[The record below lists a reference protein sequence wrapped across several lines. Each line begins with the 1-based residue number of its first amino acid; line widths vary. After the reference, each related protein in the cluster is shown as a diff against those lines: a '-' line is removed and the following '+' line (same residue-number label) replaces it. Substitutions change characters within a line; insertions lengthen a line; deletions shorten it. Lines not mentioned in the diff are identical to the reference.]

1 MEKSFPRPWL
11 RALCAV
17 SCMTAML
24 GAVAQTAPA
33 EGSGAAATAEVFV
46 QTGNSLQ
53 VTMVRFS
60 PDGQRVASCDGAG
73 LVVAWDAAAG
83 RQLREVYRHTGLC
96 MGLAFT
102 PDGNMIV
109 SSGGARSGNDVVM
122 SRVVS
127 GEMVQNWQGHKGGVI
142 AVAAT
147 PDSRGAWS
155 LGEQDGLRR
164 WSVGQAG
171 AVQTFVPLLAG
182 ESAGAAPNYTTMV
195 LSADQQKAFVA
206 RRDGSVLVADLAV
219 GGAAV
224 LLAKLSESI
233 SSLALSPDGKVLA
246 VAHGTIMGSTD
257 RDVILLDTGSGQEIR
272 RLKGHT
278 GNVFALAFSPD
289 GKFLASAAQIDTG
302 IMLAGNSRAI
312 SEHESLRLWR
322 VTDGTQLAN
331 VRNQRNARG
340 GTPFLRGSLDFPA
353 TPGPIG
359 QNAPFRLALALWD
372 EAVRVYEFDNV
383 QTLRLVHTLEGRGL
397 SPRQIR
403 ASDKLNRLI
412 ATDGRPRI
420 ARKDNYLQAA
430 QLRNEFGKPSDWTP
444 ERVQRLETLYGPR
457 GMLSPVNHAALWDL
471 KTGRLER
478 IIDWQRGVPG
488 DLSVDA
494 QGRFV
499 SVAPFFPATI
509 LLPPLRTYLLRQA
522 TADEKGD
529 LQFDH
534 FGYEPWDGKPGD
546 LFVPTGGPVK
556 GTTTEVASPKPPQ
569 QEPGSYHTEIM
580 VQSPG
585 QRFTAI
591 AGIPLGGQTPTAT
604 ATPPQPR
611 VFVQERIGTGERV
624 HRHEIAMAGLVRA
637 MAISADERTLW
648 VSGTAKGLPY
658 DMEHNAWLLAVNLKD
673 GTILRKWDMA
683 QNITVDKIVAHPSGQ
698 MAITNGGTNLS
709 VWDTGQAARKYFIKA
724 SDSLRP
730 VKALALTAEGKTI
743 AASDTAGWT
752 VLWDWPASSEPIP
765 RWSRQLPSPSPHLL
779 TFMAGDKR
787 LAAGSADGAIR
798 LLSGTDGGEIARM
811 IRFDDDEWITITPE
825 GYFVASQEG
834 DRWVNVR
841 MDGKVYGIDQFYD
854 VFYRPDIVERR
865 LAGQSIAPLI
875 TVTLQDALRQPP
887 PQVTLRIPDGQTTAG
902 QKIRLELRADTQGG
916 GVGEVRVL
924 HNGKLL
930 EVFNRAVVRSGLAN
944 RPAGDVQSGPAITT
958 QKQSPARAEQAVTR
972 ALRLAVQSQQDLAS
986 APKVLQELDGQ
997 VDVELVAGENVL
1009 SVVGFNGSGTLNA
1022 RPVTRTLL
1030 AAGTAAEPRIF
1041 VLAVGIDIFK
1051 NANAA
1056 PRLANGVKDSTD
1068 IANVLRERLGATYR
1082 GSPVVVRMVQNQQ
1095 ATRAGLDAALADLQ
1109 REVRSNDILVWYVAS
1124 HGTLDNNAAYGIVLQ
1139 DWDGKEREESLF
1151 STSDILEATRRIK
1164 AFNQLVILDTCHAG
1178 GASSLVRGLYDA
1190 RLAVLARNMG
1200 LHIFASASATEE
1212 ALDGYEGNG
1221 LFTHTLLKGL
1231 RTGVADKNSD
1241 RIVTVK
1247 ELGEYARRETMLLS
1261 QKIRL
1266 NQEPLLM
1273 NFGKD
1278 VNVYALP

>member
-1 MEKSFPRPWL
+1 MKKNILTLWR
-11 RALCAV
+11 RALCAAG
-17 SCMTAML
+17 CFTAL
-24 GAVAQTAPA
+24 FGAVAQTAPPA
-33 EGSGAAATAEVFV
+33 GFGSAAAEVFV
-46 QTGNSLQ
+46 QTGNSLMA
-53 VTMVRFS
+53 TMVRFS
-60 PDGQRVASCDGAG
+60 PDGQRVATCDGAG
-73 LVVAWDAAAG
+73 LVVVWDAVAG

-102 PDGNMIV
+102 PDGNMLV

-127 GEMVQNWQGHKGGVI
+127 GEVVRSWQGHKGQVL

-155 LGEQDGLRR
+155 LGELDGLRR
-164 WSVGQAG
+164 WSVDQAG
-171 AVQTFVPLLAG
+171 AVQTIIPLLAG
-182 ESAGAAPNYTTMV
+182 QSATGAPNYTTMV
-195 LSADQQKAFVA
+195 LSADQQKAFIA
-206 RRDGSVLVADLAV
+206 RRDGSVVVSGLAV
-219 GGAAV
+219 DGPAV

-233 SSLALSPDGKVLA
+233 SSLALSPDGRVLA
-246 VAHGTIMGSTD
+246 VAHGTLMGSTD
-257 RDVILLDTGSGQEIR
+257 RDIVLLDTVTGREIR
-272 RLKGHT
+272 RLKGHA
-278 GNVFALAFSPD
+278 GNVSALAFSPD
-289 GKFLASAAQIDTG
+289 GKFMASAAQIDTT
-302 IMLAGNSRAI
+302 IMLAGNLRAI
-312 SEHESLRLWR
+312 SEHEALRLWR
-322 VTDGTQLAN
+322 VADGELMASI
-331 VRNQRNARG
+331 RNQRNARG

-353 TPGPIG
+353 APDPTA
-359 QNAPFRLALALWD
+359 QNAYPRVALALWD
-372 EAVRVYEFDNV
+372 EAVRVYEFDNA

-403 ASDKLNRLI
+403 ASDKLNRLM

-420 ARKDNYLQAA
+420 APRDNYLQAA
-430 QLRNEFGKPSDWTP
+430 QIRNEFGKPGDWTP
-444 ERVQRLETLYGPR
+444 ERVQRLDTLYGPR

-478 IIDWQRGVPG
+478 IVDWQRAVPG

-499 SVAPFFPATI
+499 SVAPLFPSTI

-522 TADEKGD
+522 TADDKGE

-546 LFVPTGGPVK
+546 IFASAGVAVNPNPAQAEGTGLL
-556 GTTTEVASPKPPQ
+556 
-569 QEPGSYHTEIM
+569 EPGSFYTDVMI
-580 VQSPG
+580 QSPG

-591 AGIPLGGQTPTAT
+591 AGIPIGGKAPTAT
-604 ATPPQPR
+604 ATPLSPR
-611 VFVQERIGTGERV
+611 VFVQERLGTGERT
-624 HRHEIAMAGLVRA
+624 HRHEIGMPGIVRA
-637 MAISADERTLW
+637 MVISADDRTLW
-648 VSGTAKGLPY
+648 VTGTAKGLPY
-658 DMEHNAWLLAVNLKD
+658 DMEHQAWLLAINLTTGK
-673 GTILRKWDMA
+673 ILRKWDLA
-683 QNITVDKIVAHPSGQ
+683 QNITVDLIVAHPAGQ

-709 VWDTGQAARKYFIKA
+709 VWDIGQDARKYFVKA

-730 VKALALTAEGKTI
+730 VKALALAADGKTI
-743 AASDTAGWT
+743 AASDTTGWT
-752 VLWDWPASSEPIP
+752 VLWDWPAGGEPKA

-811 IRFDDDEWITITPE
+811 IRFDNNEWITITPE

-854 VFYRPDIVERR
+854 IFYRPDIVERA
-865 LAGQSIAPLI
+865 LAGQPIAPLI

-887 PQVTLRIPDGQTTAG
+887 PRVTLRVPEGPVTAG
-902 QKIRLELRADTQGG
+902 QKIRLDFRADTQGG

-930 EVFNRAVVRSGLAN
+930 EVFNRAVVRSGLAA
-944 RPAGDVQSGPAITT
+944 RPAGGVSPGPEIST

-972 ALRLAVQSQQDLAS
+972 ALRLAVEAQQDPAS
-986 APKVLQELDGQ
+986 APRVVQQLDGQ
-997 VDVELVAGENVL
+997 VELELVAGENVF
-1009 SVVGFNGSGTLNA
+1009 SVVGFNGSGNLNA
-1022 RPVTRTLL
+1022 RPVTRTLQ
-1030 AAGTAAEPRIF
+1030 AAGTAVAPRIF

-1056 PRLANGVKDSTD
+1056 PTLANGVKDSTD
-1068 IANVLRERLGATYR
+1068 VANAFRERLGAIYR
-1082 GSPVVVRMVQNQQ
+1082 DSTVVVRMVQNQQ

-1109 REVRSNDILVWYVAS
+1109 REVRSSDMLVWYVAS

-1139 DWDGKEREESLF
+1139 DWDGKEREDSLF
-1151 STSDILEATRRIK
+1151 STNDILEATRRIK
-1164 AFNQLVILDTCHAG
+1164 AFNQIVILDTCHAG

-1231 RTGVADKNSD
+1231 RTGVADKNAD

-1278 VNVYALP
+1278 VNVYAIP